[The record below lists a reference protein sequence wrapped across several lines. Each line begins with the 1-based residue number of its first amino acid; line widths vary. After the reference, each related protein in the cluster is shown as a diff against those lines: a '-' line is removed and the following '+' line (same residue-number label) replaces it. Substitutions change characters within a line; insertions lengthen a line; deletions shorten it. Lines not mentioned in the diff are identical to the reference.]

1 MADFLDRWRVRRPRE
16 SFEVLMAPHIDH
28 LYRLAFRFTRST
40 PAAEDLVQD
49 VLIKA
54 CRLQHEIALLENP
67 RAWLARVLYRE
78 YVDRWRREKLA
89 PISLSTLESDDEA
102 SGTSRSEGVSE
113 HDPERDAMSTQ
124 LRERL
129 VQAIALLNEDQRAV
143 ILFHDVEGYTLEEIS
158 VVLTQPIG
166 TLKSR
171 IHRGRA
177 RLREILN
184 GPQGTFPAGDT
195 YLEHGLP

>member
-1 MADFLDRWRVRRPRE
+1 MADFLNRWRALRSRA
-16 SFEVLMAPHIDH
+16 SFETLMAPHVDH

-54 CRLQHEIALLENP
+54 CRLQDEVARLENP

-89 PISLSTLESDDEA
+89 PVNLTSLESENGEWHGAEA
-102 SGTSRSEGVSE
+102 EAEAESGA
-113 HDPERDAMSTQ
+113 DPERDAIATQ

-129 VQAIALLNEDQRAV
+129 ATAIALLNEDQRAV
-143 ILFHDVEGYTLEEIS
+143 ILLHDVEGYTLEEIS
-158 VVLTQPIG
+158 VVLSQPIG

-177 RLREILN
+177 RLREILG
-184 GPQGTFPAGDT
+184 GPQGTFSSAET
-195 YLEHGLP
+195 CSLPG

>member
-1 MADFLDRWRVRRPRE
+1 MADFLNRWRAMRSQA
-16 SFEVLMAPHIDH
+16 SFETLMAPHVDH

-54 CRLQHEIALLENP
+54 CRLQNEVARLENP

-89 PISLSTLESDDEA
+89 PVNLSSLESDDGERSGAEFEA
-102 SGTSRSEGVSE
+102 VSNA
-113 HDPERDAMSTQ
+113 DPERDAIATQ

-129 VQAIALLNEDQRAV
+129 AAAIGMLNEDQRAV

-158 VVLTQPIG
+158 VVLAQPIG

-177 RLREILN
+177 RLREILG
-184 GPQGTFPAGDT
+184 GPQGTFSSAETCSQSG
-195 YLEHGLP
+195 